1 MGKYYED
8 FAFRRSALWKAGRS
22 CSLFSRY
29 LESSLSN
36 DPGCTLRGM
45 HQHADHGARY
55 TRPSSDVIEPMR
67 NVVLEVE
74 LGRVKRVVID
84 VGSIGDPVRNSGNS
98 LPMRDDMDVT
108 KMRKAY
114 AATLVCLWMR
124 GVGS

>member
-1 MGKYYED
+1 MKTSLLDVRHYGKPDGRVPFSLAIWNPPYQMTRAAPSAACTNTQTMGPGIQD
-8 FAFRRSALWKAGRS
+8 RPAT
-22 CSLFSRY
+22 
-29 LESSLSN
+29 SSS
-36 DPGCTLRGM
+36 
-45 HQHADHGARY
+45 
-55 TRPSSDVIEPMR
+55 PMR

-98 LPMRDDMDVT
+98 LLMRDDMDVT